1 LISRRAGSFSLCN
14 AQEDEIRR
22 AAEERQRREDEE
34 AAKWLGQ
41 ISVEEAGV
49 DAEDGGEG
57 GEAAA
62 ARFVA
67 YIQERKM
74 VSIEEVGTH
83 ASVYVCVY
91 VYVYVYQYVCVCVC
105 YVLGGMFVLYEP

>member
-1 LISRRAGSFSLCN
+1 MVRARAGCIQRASSASCANSRTAAPRPLV
-14 AQEDEIRR
+14 AQEEEIRR
-22 AAEERQRREDEE
+22 AAEERQKREDEE

-49 DAEDGGEG
+49 DAEDGGDS

-62 ARFVA
+62 ARLVA

-74 VSIEEVGTH
+74 VSIEEVG
-83 ASVYVCVY
+83 
-91 VYVYVYQYVCVCVC
+91 
-105 YVLGGMFVLYEP
+105 GGMRMVAGRGAPVA